1 MRDGSRGRGRSIAA
15 PRLTPYPVV
24 DMRALLALVL
34 LALAPSLV
42 SAQQRRSAAD
52 EGPLI
57 SRGDAAVAAGFV
69 LGSAALWP
77 VDRYLA
83 ARVQDST
90 VQAVEFARK
99 AATGFN
105 TLARPGTLVI
115 SGALFAAG
123 AATGNDG
130 MRQVGRHGAEAV
142 VLAEILTRG
151 VKIVAGRARPNVN
164 LDDPHD
170 FRLGRGWGDNRY
182 QSFFSGH
189 ASDAFAAATVF
200 TAETARRSPG
210 WEWPVGAVLYG
221 GAALVGV
228 SRMYDNKHWATDV
241 LAGAALGTFVGLQVV
256 RYHDKR
262 DDGDV
267 EPVPDGGSPG
277 TSVSLTLGGGGLS
290 LGVGPGW

>member
-1 MRDGSRGRGRSIAA
+1 MR
-15 PRLTPYPVV
+15 T
-24 DMRALLALVL
+24 LLALAC
-34 LALAPSLV
+34 LALAPSLLG
-42 SAQQRRSAAD
+42 AQGSQQPARQD
-52 EGPLI
+52 DGPLI
-57 SRGDAAVAAGFV
+57 SRADAAVTAGFL

-83 ARVQDST
+83 ARIQDST
-90 VQAVEFARK
+90 VQAVVFARR
-99 AATGFN
+99 ATTGFN

-123 AATGNDG
+123 AATGSDG
-130 MRQVGRHGAEAV
+130 MRDVGRHGTEAV
-142 VLAEILTRG
+142 LLAELLTRG
-151 VKIVAGRARPNVN
+151 VKGIAGRARPNVD
-164 LDDPHD
+164 LDRPRD
-170 FRLGRGWGDNRY
+170 FKLGRGFGDNRY

-200 TAETARRSPG
+200 TAETARRMPG
-210 WEWPVGAVLYG
+210 WEWPVGAALYG

-256 RYHDKR
+256 RYHDR
-262 DDGDV
+262 DDDPD
-267 EPVPDGGSPG
+267 ETVPEGGSPG
-277 TSVSLTLGGGGLS
+277 ASVSLTLSGEGLS

>member
-1 MRDGSRGRGRSIAA
+1 
-15 PRLTPYPVV
+15 
-24 DMRALLALVL
+24 MRALLALVV
-34 LALAPSLV
+34 LALAPSLAA
-42 SAQQRRSAAD
+42 AQQRRSAED
-52 EGPLI
+52 EGPLV
-57 SRGDAAVAAGFV
+57 SRGDAAVAAGFLV
-69 LGSAALWP
+69 GSAALWP

-83 ARVQDST
+83 ARIQDST
-90 VQAVEFARK
+90 VQAVRFAKK

-151 VKIVAGRARPNVN
+151 VKVIAGRARPNVN
-164 LDDPHD
+164 LDAPHD
-170 FRLGRGWGDNRY
+170 FELGRGWGDNRY

-200 TAETARRSPG
+200 TAETARRNPG

-256 RYHDKR
+256 RWHDKR
-262 DDGDV
+262 DDEDM

-277 TSVSLTLGGGGLS
+277 ASVSLTLGGGGVS
-290 LGVGPGW
+290 LGVEPGW